1 MGLVINP
8 TGYRIGYTK
17 YWQDSWYLHR
27 MNYPVFVH
35 KSLEMKLLM
44 EFALRKR
51 RRKSFWVYS
60 HATFYSFNNK
70 FIVNVFL
77 YDGVVADNYFRFSR
91 KLKWRYYRKLKFI
104 NRFTKK
110 QLLDRIY
117 YYQRWWLLCQIFG
130 FEMEHL
136 MLDDLKWHIKPKHWK
151 KLTSLRQRYG
161 FQWVSR
167 EELLLRKNLILMNR
181 YDTYVYLGMK
191 RLNMVF
197 KRYIL
202 RNLKFNLRLKG
213 RKVLRRYNEKNF
225 ERANHVLQSY
235 RKLFM
240 FFSFF
245 DKFARIIPT
254 YPSGIFN
261 KLSLKILF
269 KFFRMYFVFRPYWI
283 RVSKFYHL
291 LFTYIGIDSKIN
303 IYFLDNQHLSA
314 QFLAHYIMTSLRY
327 RFNFNDTMIPIKK
340 TLWKIMTCK
349 SWEKPNTMK
358 HYTWNVLID
367 RFKRLFDDRYIFYRD
382 LYFFSLLSIVKRKV
396 FKYLRSKK
404 YKNIYKII
412 KRARRRI
419 RFKMFNHSTF
429 KKNLVKIKTKI
440 FNHKYLLKKRRVIF
454 PKRRFFSKFSV
465 FFSKRRLFKVLRDHI
480 MKRLFMVHKYDP
492 ISIKTFSINTLNYV
506 FIKIKQQIKIKK
518 HKFLSKQSWKS
529 NTNYQA
535 KFKNI
540 RRRLK
545 GTANSLIKL
554 QFFTSKKIFF
564 IKHISLCLFFLANQ
578 IILHTLLKSARFK
591 LSILSRFFLART
603 KARYIRKFY
612 RWRKRIFVWKFRKDF
627 YRKYHIRPRKHYKF
641 SARFTPATLRIN
653 YLKKRLRYRLR
664 RRKPYLFLK
673 KRRIKSRYLLSI
685 IKPKLLVP
693 SYGRNIFFM
702 FAYVIRVFVRSLFMF
717 SEHKMVYLSFIKN
730 KFFKF
735 NTNKKFIYFNFM
747 FKPLITKEIK
757 KDFRKVLGYR
767 ARAAFKKKFM
777 SPKILTYGRGYFK
790 MFVDVFTV
798 NYSRKFLP
806 FIFDLDFYGQY
817 LQKLRNL
824 PAIQYQ
830 IRPRQIKKKGL
841 LFTPLINK
849 FRRLKFLEG
858 KKKSLLYGYKF
869 HFSGRFTRKQKAAS
883 LWYSKGA
890 NPVSSMAH
898 DVEYGFHTVT
908 LQYSACTLKVWL
920 YKNRA
925 GSPKHGY
932 RLV

>member
-60 HATFYSFNNK
+60 HATFYSFHNK
-70 FIVNVFL
+70 FIVNIFL

-136 MLDDLKWHIKPKHWK
+136 MLDDLKWHIKPKHWR

-181 YDTYVYLGMK
+181 YHNYVYLGMK
-191 RLNMVF
+191 RLNIVF

-269 KFFRMYFVFRPYWI
+269 KFFRIYFVFRPYWI
-283 RVSKFYHL
+283 KVSKFYHL

-314 QFLAHYIMTSLRY
+314 QFLAHYVMTSLRY
-327 RFNFNDTMIPIKK
+327 RFSFNDTMIPIKK
-340 TLWKIMTCK
+340 TLWKIMKCK
-349 SWEKPNTMK
+349 TWEKPNTMK

-367 RFKRLFDDRYIFYRD
+367 RFSRLFNDRYIFYRD
-382 LYFFSLLSIVKRKV
+382 LYFFSLLNIVKRKV
-396 FKYLRSKK
+396 VKYLRSKK
-404 YKNIYKII
+404 NRYIYKII
-412 KRARRRI
+412 RRARHRI
-419 RFKMFNHSTF
+419 RFKMFNHSIF
-429 KKNLVKIKTKI
+429 KRNLVRLKTKI
-440 FNHKYLLKKRRVIF
+440 STCKYLLKKKRLVFSRR
-454 PKRRFFSKFSV
+454 PSFSKYSLFYT
-465 FFSKRRLFKVLRDHI
+465 KKRLFKILKDNI
-480 MKRLFMVHKYDP
+480 MRRLSVVHKFDGM
-492 ISIKTFSINTLNYV
+492 
-506 FIKIKQQIKIKK
+506 FIKIFSGHSLEYVFMNIRKATKIKK
-518 HKFLSKQSWKS
+518 YSYLSKQSWKS
-529 NTNYQA
+529 NSNYQA

-540 RRRLK
+540 RRKLRKTAKFLRRLQFLVSRK
-545 GTANSLIKL
+545 NFLIKYL
-554 QFFTSKKIFF
+554 
-564 IKHISLCLFFLANQ
+564 SLCLFFIARHLV
-578 IILHTLLKSARFK
+578 LHASLNTIRLK
-591 LSILSRFFLART
+591 LSILSKFFLSRT

-612 RWRKRIFVWKFRKDF
+612 RWRKKIFVWNFKRDF
-627 YRKYHIRPRKHYKF
+627 YRKYHIKPKKHYRF
-641 SARFTPATLRIN
+641 SARFRPATMRMN
-653 YLKKRLRYRLR
+653 YLRRRLRYRLK
-664 RRKPYLFLK
+664 RRKPFLFLK
-673 KRRIKSRYLLSI
+673 KRRIKTRYLLSI
-685 IKPKLLVP
+685 SKSKLLAA
-693 SYGRNIFFM
+693 SARYSSFFM
-702 FAYVIRVFVRSLFMF
+702 FAYVSAFFVKSLFLF
-717 SEHKMVYLSFIKN
+717 SQHKRVPLFFIRN

-735 NTNKKFIYFNFM
+735 STNKKFAYFSFM
-747 FKPLITKEIK
+747 FKPLITKETK
-757 KDFRKVLGYR
+757 KEFKNIRGRR
-767 ARAAFKKKFM
+767 AREAFKEEFM
-777 SPKILTYGRGYFK
+777 SSKILAYGRGYFK
-790 MFVDVFTV
+790 TFADISIV
-798 NYSRKFLP
+798 NYSKKFLP

-817 LQKLRNL
+817 LQKLKRL
-824 PAIQYQ
+824 PAMQHQ
-830 IRPRQIKKKGL
+830 IKRRQIKKKDL

-869 HFSGRFTRKQKAAS
+869 HFSGRFTRKQKASS
-883 LWYSKGA
+883 LWFSKGA

-908 LQYSACTLKVWL
+908 LKYSACTLKVWL

>member
-60 HATFYSFNNK
+60 HATFFCFNNK
-70 FIVNVFL
+70 FIVNIFL
-77 YDGVVADNYFRFSR
+77 YDGVVADNYFRFSK

-181 YDTYVYLGMK
+181 YHTYVYLGMK
-191 RLNMVF
+191 RLNIVF

-269 KFFRMYFVFRPYWI
+269 KFFRIYFVFRPYWI
-283 RVSKFYHL
+283 KVSKFYHL

-314 QFLAHYIMTSLRY
+314 QFLAHYVMTSLRY
-327 RFNFNDTMIPIKK
+327 RFSFNDTMIPIKK
-340 TLWKIMTCK
+340 TLWKIMKCK

-382 LYFFSLLSIVKRKV
+382 MYFFSLLNIVKRKV

-404 YKNIYKII
+404 NKRIYKII
-412 KRARRRI
+412 RNTRRRV
-419 RFKMFNHSTF
+419 RFKMFNFSIF
-429 KKNLVKIKTKI
+429 KSNLIKIKTRI
-440 FNHKYLLKKRRVIF
+440 SNSKYLLKK
-454 PKRRFFSKFSV
+454 
-465 FFSKRRLFKVLRDHI
+465 
-480 MKRLFMVHKYDP
+480 
-492 ISIKTFSINTLNYV
+492 
-506 FIKIKQQIKIKK
+506 KK
-518 HKFLSKQSWKS
+518 
-529 NTNYQA
+529 N
-535 KFKNI
+535 
-540 RRRLK
+540 
-545 GTANSLIKL
+545 
-554 QFFTSKKIFF
+554 
-564 IKHISLCLFFLANQ
+564 LFFLDNVYFQ
-578 IILHTLLKSARFK
+578 NWVSF
-591 LSILSRFFLART
+591 ILS
-603 KARYIRKFY
+603 
-612 RWRKRIFVWKFRKDF
+612 
-627 YRKYHIRPRKHYKF
+627 
-641 SARFTPATLRIN
+641 N
-653 YLKKRLRYRLR
+653 
-664 RRKPYLFLK
+664 
-673 KRRIKSRYLLSI
+673 
-685 IKPKLLVP
+685 
-693 SYGRNIFFM
+693 
-702 FAYVIRVFVRSLFMF
+702 
-717 SEHKMVYLSFIKN
+717 VYL
-730 KFFKF
+730 
-735 NTNKKFIYFNFM
+735 
-747 FKPLITKEIK
+747 
-757 KDFRKVLGYR
+757 
-767 ARAAFKKKFM
+767 
-777 SPKILTYGRGYFK
+777 
-790 MFVDVFTV
+790 
-798 NYSRKFLP
+798 
-806 FIFDLDFYGQY
+806 IF
-817 LQKLRNL
+817 
-824 PAIQYQ
+824 
-830 IRPRQIKKKGL
+830 
-841 LFTPLINK
+841 
-849 FRRLKFLEG
+849 
-858 KKKSLLYGYKF
+858 
-869 HFSGRFTRKQKAAS
+869 
-883 LWYSKGA
+883 
-890 NPVSSMAH
+890 
-898 DVEYGFHTVT
+898 
-908 LQYSACTLKVWL
+908 
-920 YKNRA
+920 
-925 GSPKHGY
+925 
-932 RLV
+932 